1 MPAVHRPNPQ
11 RRKEVDA
18 VRRAALLFAGATI
31 WLFLLAIPAMADN
44 GPHVAGQN
52 STALQGSCAG
62 CHRAHS
68 GQAPYLVKATMP
80 TLCYSCHGA
89 GGAGATTDVQDGVAY
104 AATSTPHAGTLGV
117 SGGTSVSLTSVAGA
131 LRGGGFQYAL
141 INTNP
146 SGGVTQDS
154 NRTIGVLAAGAAT
167 TSSHSVDGTPVTMW
181 GAGNLGNPGVGTTN
195 VDLTCA
201 SCHDPHGNGQY
212 RILKPLP
219 DDATTGTA
227 AVKIIDAT
235 AGTSMVYTTTN
246 YGVLGEMAADP
257 NSPLNPDGSSLQYDT
272 ATKTFT
278 GTFLEASSRWC
289 ATCHTRYMS
298 YAGAAGN
305 KAWTAAGTID
315 NVYKYRHAVR
325 DIVDPATNGA
335 PTTGVLNPATASSQ
349 LKSGATIGPLTSSG
363 TSPSAYSYVTRGV
376 AVSGS
381 SSGLNSAA
389 AAGDYL
395 TTSAPRCITCH
406 VAHGTDAAVGTF
418 AATGTSLVTGTT
430 LDSALLRLDGRGVC
444 QNCHK
449 K

>member
-1 MPAVHRPNPQ
+1 VLTVHRPNPQ

-68 GQAPYLVKATMP
+68 GQAPYLVKAAMP

-104 AATSTPHAGTLGV
+104 AATSTTHAGTLDA
-117 SGGTSVSLTSVAGA
+117 SGGTSVSLASVSGA

-146 SGGVTQDS
+146 GAVLADS
-154 NRTIGVLAAGAAT
+154 NRTIGVLSAGAAT

-181 GAGNLGNPGVGTTN
+181 GAGALGTPGVGTAN

-257 NSPLNPDGSSLQYDT
+257 NTPLNPDGSSLQYDT
-272 ATKTFT
+272 AAKTYT

-298 YAGAAGN
+298 YAGSAGN
-305 KAWTAAGTID
+305 KSFTAAGTVD
-315 NVYKYRHAVR
+315 SVYKYRHAVR

-335 PTTGVLNPATASSQ
+335 PTTGVINPASGSSQ
-349 LKSGATIGPLTSSG
+349 LKGGATIGPLVSSG
-363 TSPSAYSYVTRGV
+363 TGYSYTTRGI
-376 AVSGS
+376 AVSGTA
-381 SSGLNSAA
+381 SGLNSAA
-389 AAGDYL
+389 AAGDLL

-406 VAHGTDAAVGTF
+406 VAHGSDAAVGTF
-418 AATGTSLVTGTT
+418 ASTGTSLVTGT

>member
-154 NRTIGVLAAGAAT
+154 NRTIGVLAAGAVT

-246 YGVLGEMAADP
+246 YWLSGDSNVPVDATAPLTGTAKAANPTAGTYADIAADGYI
-257 NSPLNPDGSSLQYDT
+257 NNI
-272 ATKTFT
+272 A
-278 GTFLEASSRWC
+278 AWC
-289 ATCHTRYMS
+289 TTCHTRYLAS
-298 YAGAAGN
+298 SNSHKTNSGDATFTYRHRSDVNYKSAGAN
-305 KAWTAAGTID
+305 
-315 NVYKYRHAVR
+315 
-325 DIVDPATNGA
+325 
-335 PTTGVLNPATASSQ
+335 
-349 LKSGATIGPLTSSG
+349 
-363 TSPSAYSYVTRGV
+363 
-376 AVSGS
+376 
-381 SSGLNSAA
+381 
-389 AAGDYL
+389 
-395 TTSAPRCITCH
+395 CITCH
-406 VAHGTDAAVGTF
+406 VAHGTNAQMTTGGNSAGVSLPGGGTAVGLKG
-418 AATGTSLVTGTT
+418 AA
-430 LDSALLRLDGRGVC
+430 DSRLLRVDNRGIC
-444 QNCHK
+444 IMCHNV
-449 K
+449 